1 MSKTLKLPVL
11 GVKIDVSKPS
21 WFKWLKIRR
30 RQQWKGYGEDPVAME
45 LLTSSHT
52 HSLPL
57 DEEVI
62 KLKRLTAL
70 MSKDIAYLESFAL
83 AFADVGSLAE
93 LAKVDDEAK
102 PEAKPEV
109 EPEPEAREDNDHFE
123 AAGSRLKLQ
132 KQHILYS
139 SPVKA
144 LRFMADY
151 ANWAMARQTKHGV
164 FTSDKQAAFSMETVL
179 VQAFFKQRYPKS
191 SDRTMRRTVR
201 GYSHTLRQLKILKPI
216 TISLPGKNPQ
226 SIDMLIY
233 CHNRKVRKWSA
244 DSIQAESVRAFEQRG
259 VNKFDNSGGFQS

>member
-30 RQQWKGYGEDPVAME
+30 RQQWKGYREDPVAME
-45 LLTSSHT
+45 LLTTSHT

-70 MSKDIAYLESFAL
+70 MSKDVAYLESFAL
-83 AFADVGSLAE
+83 AFAGVGSLKE
-93 LAKVDDEAK
+93 LAEVGGEAEPK
-102 PEAKPEV
+102 A
-109 EPEPEAREDNDHFE
+109 EPEPEAEASEDNDHFE
-123 AAGSRLKLQ
+123 AAGSRLKLK

-139 SPVKA
+139 TPVKA

-151 ANWAMARQTKHGV
+151 ANWAMDRKTKHGT
-164 FTSDKQAAFSMETVL
+164 FTSDRQAAFSMETLL
-179 VQAFFKQRYPKS
+179 VQDFLKQRYPKS
-191 SDRTMRRTVR
+191 SERTLRRTVR
-201 GYSHTLRQLKILKPI
+201 NYRHQLPQLQILKPI
-216 TISLPGKNPQ
+216 TIDLPGTNPQ

-233 CHNRKVRKWSA
+233 CHNRRVRKWGPE
-244 DSIQAESVRAFEQRG
+244 SIRAESVRAFEQKG
-259 VNKFDNSGGFQS
+259 INKFDNSGGFQA

>member
-93 LAKVDDEAK
+93 LAKVDDG
-102 PEAKPEV
+102 AKPEV
-109 EPEPEAREDNDHFE
+109 EPEPEPEAGEDNSHFD

-132 KQHILYS
+132 KQHLLYS
-139 SPVKA
+139 SPKKA

-151 ANWAMARQTKHGV
+151 ANWAMARKTKLGA
-164 FTSDKQAAFSMETVL
+164 FTPDKQAAFSMETL
-179 VQAFFKQRYPKS
+179 LIQGFLKQRYPKS
-191 SDRTMRRTVR
+191 SERTLRRTVR
-201 GYSHTLRQLKILKPI
+201 NYSHQLRQLKILKPI
-216 TISLPGKNPQ
+216 TIALPGKNPQ

-233 CHNRKVRKWSA
+233 CHNRRVRKWGPE
-244 DSIQAESVRAFEQRG
+244 SIQAESVRNFEQKG
-259 VNKFDNSGGFQS
+259 INKFDNSGGFQS

>member
-52 HSLPL
+52 HSLPV

-62 KLKRLTAL
+62 KLKRLIAL
-70 MSKDIAYLESFAL
+70 CRNDIAYLESFAL
-83 AFADVGSLAE
+83 AFAGVGSLKE
-93 LAKVDDEAK
+93 LAKVGDEA
-102 PEAKPEV
+102 
-109 EPEPEAREDNDHFE
+109 EPKADPDPDPNGVQGHFE
-123 AAGSRLKLQ
+123 AAGSRLKLK

-139 SPVKA
+139 TPVKA

-151 ANWAMARQTKHGV
+151 ANWAMDRKTKHGT
-164 FTSDKQAAFSMETVL
+164 FTSDKQAAFSMETLL
-179 VQAFFKQRYPKS
+179 VQGFLKQRYPKS
-191 SDRTMRRTVR
+191 SERTLRRTVR
-201 GYSHTLRQLKILKPI
+201 NYSHQLRQLKILKPI
-216 TISLPGKNPQ
+216 TIDLPGTNPQ

-233 CHNRKVRKWSA
+233 CHNRRVRKWGPE
-244 DSIQAESVRAFEQRG
+244 SIRAESVRAFEQRG
-259 VNKFDNSGGFQS
+259 VNKFDNSGGFQA

>member
-83 AFADVGSLAE
+83 AFAGVGSLEE
-93 LAKVDDEAK
+93 LAKVGDEA
-102 PEAKPEV
+102 
-109 EPEPEAREDNDHFE
+109 EPKADTDPDPDPNDVQGHFE
-123 AAGSRLKLQ
+123 AAGNRLKLQ

-139 SPVKA
+139 TPKKA

-151 ANWAMARQTKHGV
+151 ANWAMDRKTQLGA
-164 FTSDKQAAFSMETVL
+164 FTPDKQAAFSMETVL
-179 VQAFFKQRYPKS
+179 VQDFLKRRYPKS
-191 SDRTMRRTVR
+191 SERTLRRTVR

-216 TISLPGKNPQ
+216 TIALPGKNPQ

-233 CHNRKVRKWSA
+233 CHNRRVRKWSG
-244 DSIQAESVRAFEQRG
+244 DSIQAESVRAFEQKG
-259 VNKFDNSGGFQS
+259 INKFDNSGGFQA